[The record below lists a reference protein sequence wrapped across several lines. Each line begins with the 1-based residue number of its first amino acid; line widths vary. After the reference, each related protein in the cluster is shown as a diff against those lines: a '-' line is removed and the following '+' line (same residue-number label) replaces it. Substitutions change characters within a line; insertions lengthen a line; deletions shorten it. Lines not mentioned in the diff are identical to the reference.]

1 MRVDVM
7 RPAYNFEPKYRFM
20 LLARE
25 DWTTGTG
32 TPPIAKGHVWFT
44 DGFRMEGR
52 TGAGV
57 CGQSDRRKLSLSL
70 G

>member
-1 MRVDVM
+1 MRADVM
-7 RPAYNFEPKYRFM
+7 RPAYIFESKYRVE
-20 LLARE
+20 LLSRK

-32 TPPIAKGHVWFT
+32 TPPIVKGRIWFT
-44 DGFRMEGR
+44 DGSRMEGR

-57 CGQSDRRKLSLSL
+57 CGQSD